1 MKRLGRKE
9 GRGAEGAGLEEEDEE
24 EGPTITSTA
33 GYDVVSI
40 SLVLSRRG

>member
-24 EGPTITSTA
+24 EGTTITPTA
-33 GYDVVSI
+33 GYDVVSM
-40 SLVLSRRG
+40 SLIFSRRG